1 MNMKRIIL
9 ILIVGLLYSCED
21 IIGVEDISDRTVTIL
36 APTNHAELTITN
48 PTFSW
53 NSVDDADKYKLQIA
67 TPSFSEALQIVEDTT
82 LTTLSFTK
90 ILEAGD
96 YEWRVRAE
104 NSDYETDY
112 TTQQLT
118 ILE

>member
-1 MNMKRIIL
+1 MKRTLL
-9 ILIVGLLYSCED
+9 ILAIVLLHSCED

-36 APTNHAELTITN
+36 APTNHAELTGTN

-53 NSVDDADKYKLQIA
+53 NSVEDADKYKLQIA

-82 LTTLSFTK
+82 VTTLSFTK

-104 NSDYETDY
+104 NSDYQTNY
-112 TTQQLT
+112 TTHQLT
-118 ILE
+118 ILEQ